1 MSNPAGNVVA
11 MMPHPERSSWM
22 FQLPASLPGEWGRRR
37 REATGGEGLRG
48 AGPGLSVL
56 TSLVSFIE
64 NSGKEA

>member
-1 MSNPAGNVVA
+1 
-11 MMPHPERSSWM
+11 M

-64 NSGKEA
+64 NSRKEA